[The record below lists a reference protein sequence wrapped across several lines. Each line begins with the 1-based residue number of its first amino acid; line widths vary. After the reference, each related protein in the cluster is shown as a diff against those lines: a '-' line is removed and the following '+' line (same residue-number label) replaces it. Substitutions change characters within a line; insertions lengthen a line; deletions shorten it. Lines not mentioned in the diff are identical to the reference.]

1 MKNKNL
7 NFIASLVVTLTL
19 GYVTTLSAQ
28 SVSLSSL
35 LDEMTDRTS
44 LTKVPNY
51 VCKQASSYD
60 RAAKNPDEN
69 WFANND
75 TAQFVREEKNGDR
88 TEWVLMEAEGPGA
101 ITRWWITAPH
111 YKNNIYI
118 YIDNNSVPTFEGK
131 IADIVGG
138 SFFGDAPLSEVT
150 AGGRNL
156 YLPLPFA
163 QSIKITCDNMN
174 EQVNLYY
181 QIDYRLYDAD
191 VEVDSLSQEVL
202 ELNKDKIDE
211 TCDLLLNPEK
221 TVWGADNLKEIQGF
235 SRKIESEQLEGL
247 FDEHKIYGPGS
258 ITSLSVKLTAEDLVQ
273 AYRSTILSIS
283 FDGQETVWA
292 PVGDFFGSG
301 VGINAHKTWNTVVDD
316 QGNMTW

>member
-118 YIDNNSVPTFEGK
+118 Y
-131 IADIVGG
+131 
-138 SFFGDAPLSEVT
+138 
-150 AGGRNL
+150 
-156 YLPLPFA
+156 
-163 QSIKITCDNMN
+163 
-174 EQVNLYY
+174 
-181 QIDYRLYDAD
+181 
-191 VEVDSLSQEVL
+191 
-202 ELNKDKIDE
+202 
-211 TCDLLLNPEK
+211 
-221 TVWGADNLKEIQGF
+221 
-235 SRKIESEQLEGL
+235 
-247 FDEHKIYGPGS
+247 
-258 ITSLSVKLTAEDLVQ
+258 
-273 AYRSTILSIS
+273 
-283 FDGQETVWA
+283 
-292 PVGDFFGSG
+292 
-301 VGINAHKTWNTVVDD
+301 
-316 QGNMTW
+316 